1 MSIPGRLHP
10 PLRRDAVTANGD
22 NLGDSRPECRLDHGK
37 RLAPLNLYGIM
48 EQRRYGRVFVACAHG
63 HEMGDIGDNIVF
75 AGLGPE
81 QAFRERKRSGKS
93 ISQNYRLL
101 NPEVA
106 SALHRAE
113 LDHHRAAAADRRPP
127 CSLLGLSKTAGAGL
141 LDVRG
146 SSFIPVLPA
155 RTSAAVLHPTAAMV
169 LL

>member
-1 MSIPGRLHP
+1 MAVSSSP
-10 PLRRDAVTANGD
+10 P
-22 NLGDSRPECRLDHGK
+22 PFEHG
-37 RLAPLNLYGIM
+37 G
-48 EQRRYGRVFVACAHG
+48 AHG

-113 LDHHRAAAADRRPP
+113 LDRHRAAAADRRPP

-155 RTSAAVLHPTAAMV
+155 RTSAAVLRPLLQWHYFKHYCVRVDVWLSVTLV
-169 LL
+169 LNSLIKLVYLLNRQNLTIAYDQCVLPQ